1 MAAEV
6 PHGLEDK
13 GGSRQSLYRYL
24 HYGVDNL
31 GVKEMDAM
39 ATVKDRLKKQLGDEN
54 KSKELR
60 GVTLRK
66 KLLETRR
73 ASY

>member
-1 MAAEV
+1 M
-6 PHGLEDK
+6 LT
-13 GGSRQSLYRYL
+13 
-24 HYGVDNL
+24 VDNL

-39 ATVKDRLKKQLGDEN
+39 ATVKDRLKKQLVDEN

-60 GVTLRK
+60 RVTLRK

>member
-1 MAAEV
+1 MKYFR
-6 PHGLEDK
+6 LTEDEA
-13 GGSRQSLYRYL
+13 RSLYRYL

-31 GVKEMDAM
+31 GVQEMDAM